1 MCSTERRP
9 IVKVTGTLGDV
20 AASAGVG
27 ALAGLAGTAAMT
39 ISSTVEAKLR
49 GRGSS
54 DAPVT
59 AAGTVLGV
67 EPKNEQTKGRFGT
80 LVHWGY
86 GSGWGT
92 VRGLLDTA
100 GLHGAPAAA
109 AHLGAVWAGEQV
121 VLPATGASSPAWK
134 WGVKEIGID
143 LFHHAV
149 YAGATS
155 AVAAIWRVRR
165 ATTPATPT
173 GSGST
178 AGTRWSR

>member
-1 MCSTERRP
+1 MSATD
-9 IVKVTGTLGDV
+9 TLTDL
-20 AASAGVG
+20 AAAAGVG

-39 ISSTVEAKLR
+39 LSSTLEARLR

-54 DAPVT
+54 DTPVQ
-59 AAGTVLGV
+59 AASSVLGV
-67 EPKNEQTKGRFGT
+67 EPKNEAAKSRFGN

-86 GSGWGT
+86 GTGWGT
-92 VRGLLDTA
+92 VRGLLDVA
-100 GLHGAPAAA
+100 GLHGPTAAG

-134 WGVKEIGID
+134 WGMKEIGVD

-155 AVAAIWRVRR
+155 AVYEVLDPHRR
-165 ATTPATPT
+165 NGRRHA
-173 GSGST
+173 
-178 AGTRWSR
+178 